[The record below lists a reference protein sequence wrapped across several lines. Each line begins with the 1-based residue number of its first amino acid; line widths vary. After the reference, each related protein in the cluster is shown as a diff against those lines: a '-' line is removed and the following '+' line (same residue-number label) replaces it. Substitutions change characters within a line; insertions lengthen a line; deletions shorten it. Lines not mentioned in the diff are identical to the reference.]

1 MGDDQFGK
9 NPMAIK
15 KALFIGLGGIGQR
28 HLRNLVTL
36 MGDKVEL
43 LAYRV
48 RNLPHTISADLA
60 IVDDNLTGRYPIKV
74 FNDLTLALAQKP
86 DVVFICNPTS
96 MHIPPAIEAAKAG
109 CHIFMEKPLSH
120 SLEGIEEL
128 KSLCKKNNLV
138 SFVGYQL
145 RFHPCY
151 KLLKNLIRETKVGHL
166 VSVRAQ
172 VGEYLP
178 GWHKYENYREMYAAR
193 EDLGGGV
200 VLSQIHE
207 IDYLY
212 DLFNMPTKVYAIG
225 GKLSSLDVDTEDC
238 VEALLEMTYQN
249 KSLPVSL
256 HMDFFQRP
264 AVRQCSVVGEEGRI
278 IMDLVKLE
286 VTIEKPDSK
295 ENEIFPLE
303 NFQRNDLFIDELKYF
318 LNCIEQNT
326 APVVTLED
334 GLKSLRIALAIKQ
347 SLKEGR
353 VITL

>member
-1 MGDDQFGK
+1 
-9 NPMAIK
+9 MAIQ

-28 HLRNLVTL
+28 HLRNLITL
-36 MGDKVEL
+36 LGDKVEI

-48 RNLPHTISADLA
+48 RNLPHTISADLS

-74 FNDLTLALAQKP
+74 FNDLTLSLAQHP

-128 KSLCKKNNLV
+128 KSLCKKNNLIF
-138 SFVGYQL
+138 FVGYQL

-151 KLLKNLIRETKVGHL
+151 KLFKKLINEKKVGSL

-178 GWHKYENYREMYAAR
+178 GWHKYENYRQMYAAR

-207 IDYLY
+207 LDYLY
-212 DLFNMPTKVYAIG
+212 DLFNMPTKVFAMG

-238 VEALLEMTYQN
+238 VETLLEINYQGKN
-249 KSLPVSL
+249 LPVSL

-264 AVRQCSVVGEEGRI
+264 SIRQCTVVGEEGRI
-278 IMDLVKLE
+278 IMDFIKLE
-286 VTIEKPDSK
+286 VAIERPDTK
-295 ENEIFPLE
+295 DNEVFRFE
-303 NFQRNDLFIDELKYF
+303 NFQRNDLFVDELKYF
-318 LNCIEQNT
+318 LECIEKST
-326 APVVTLED
+326 PALVTLED